1 MGRGAG
7 GRKEGREPR
16 PTAACFLDSLST
28 ISRARAAPGIGLRST
43 DVCSPASKYPA
54 ASRPTLTRSLSDLSK
69 SVPHSATRVVY
80 VRAATACGGAAG
92 GRTIAASILKLPPK
106 LPRVRRGYIQR
117 VRPGID
123 FDSGTETPF
132 LGSCPKRY
140 SLPLTRKIIDES
152 GIQENAPR
160 ERTARRARS
169 EDSRGVVEDR
179 GEEGRGAVGQAGG
192 RRPDL

>member
-7 GRKEGREPR
+7 GRKEGRKGAATDRRLLPRLTLDYLPCQSGRPPGSASAR
-16 PTAACFLDSLST
+16 PTC
-28 ISRARAAPGIGLRST
+28 AP
-43 DVCSPASKYPA
+43 SPASKYPA

-92 GRTIAASILKLPPK
+92 RRADGRTIAASILKLPPK
-106 LPRVRRGYIQR
+106 LPRVRRVYIQR
-117 VRPGID
+117 GRPGID

-152 GIQENAPR
+152 GI
-160 ERTARRARS
+160 
-169 EDSRGVVEDR
+169 
-179 GEEGRGAVGQAGG
+179 
-192 RRPDL
+192 